1 MAKKIKTTDDARK
14 EKLPK
19 GSKVVSTQ
27 ETADIALK
35 QVEERIKKT
44 EAFKKKSKSVY
55 NADFSEIDE
64 ALDEIR
70 KECRKHGLTDYSCNN
85 IYLIMQEALRKI
97 KLAEH

>member
-14 EKLPK
+14 EKLPS
-19 GSKVVSTQ
+19 GTKVRST
-27 ETADIALK
+27 EESVNLAVKKA
-35 QVEERIKKT
+35 VEKVNRT

-55 NADFSEIDE
+55 TADFSEIDE

-85 IYLIMQEALRKI
+85 IYLIIQDALRKI